1 MNVVGSVVSK
11 LAREPKRFIA
21 RNSAISQLGVEY
33 AGTTTSLTI
42 QQSLHQ
48 DNSMA
53 IVIIT
58 GGGGFLG
65 QCLATALLEKST
77 IRTENADGSTQDV
90 EISKIVLAD
99 IAFPPAMQPAIEA
112 SKIVEKVKGD
122 VSDVEFCK
130 DKVFSYVSESIKH
143 VSIFHMGAVM
153 SGDGEKDFDLAMRVN
168 LYGTLNILD
177 GARKHIYEKYG
188 FAAKFI
194 FTSAGATIGSGAPTD
209 YVSKDDTISDASRAT
224 PHTTYGM
231 TKACCEL
238 MLADYARR
246 GFVDGRGVR
255 LPSII
260 VRAGAPNA
268 ATTSCFSS
276 VIREPLSGVDVVL
289 PIAANVP
296 HAVTGKRAAV
306 NAIIT
311 VHNTTRADVEAVL
324 GFDRT
329 VFLPAIALS
338 LGDLEQA
345 LYRVVTPGSK
355 SKLGKITYEVDEFLS
370 NVVGGFPT
378 KIDAARAMKLGV
390 PVAPDA
396 ETLVREYI
404 ADFSSAVADGVEI
417 AIQSSPIINTKVPEK
432 VAVITGGG
440 SGIGRGVA
448 QRLSRGGWSVVLAG
462 RRIDALE
469 ETQEMLNVSPE
480 KCLCVRT
487 DVSVEKDVEDL
498 FRKTEEK
505 FGKVDLLF
513 NNAGINSAAKSIE
526 NVNFTDFQKVLKIN
540 VHGPFLCAKAAM
552 RVMAKNGGGR
562 IINNGSISAHIP
574 RPNSACYTTSKHAVT
589 GLTKCIALDGR
600 ALNVACGQ
608 IDFGNVVSELSQAT
622 NTSDGALQANGS
634 KVNEPNMSMR
644 DATEAFWTMAKMPLE
659 ANVLQMTV
667 MATHMPFVGR
677 G

>member
-1 MNVVGSVVSK
+1 MVSAENDDGTK
-11 LAREPKRFIA
+11 
-21 RNSAISQLGVEY
+21 VEE
-33 AGTTTSLTI
+33 
-42 QQSLHQ
+42 
-48 DNSMA
+48 
-53 IVIIT
+53 VP
-58 GGGGFLG
+58 
-65 QCLATALLEKST
+65 
-77 IRTENADGSTQDV
+77 
-90 EISKIVLAD
+90 ISKIVLAD
-99 IAFPPAMQPAIEA
+99 IAFPPKLQPTIEA
-112 SKIVEKVKGD
+112 STIPVEKVKGD
-122 VSDVEFCK
+122 VSNADFCK
-130 DKVFSYVSESIKH
+130 DQIFSHVSERTN

-168 LYGTLNILD
+168 LYGTLNMLE
-177 GARKHIYEKYG
+177 GARKHVYDKYG
-188 FAAKFI
+188 IAAKFI

-231 TKACCEL
+231 TKSCCEL
-238 MLADYARR
+238 LLADYARR

-276 VIREPLSGVDVVL
+276 VIREPLAGVDVVL
-289 PIAANVP
+289 PIASHVP

-306 NAIIT
+306 QAMIA
-311 VHNTTRADVEAVL
+311 VHNTTRANVEAVL

-338 LGDLEQA
+338 LGELEEA
-345 LYRVVTPGSK
+345 LYNVVTPETK
-355 SKLGKITYEVDEFLS
+355 DKLGKISYNVDDFLS
-370 NVVGGFPT
+370 DVVGGFPT
-378 KIDAARAMKLGV
+378 KIDASRARKLGV
-390 PVAPDA
+390 PPAPDA

-404 ADFSSAVADGVEI
+404 ADFPSAVASGIELV
-417 AIQSSPIINTKVPEK
+417 APLSSGTSVKVSEK

-462 RRIDALE
+462 RRMEALV
-469 ETQEMLNVSPE
+469 ETEKSLNVSPE

-487 DVSVEKDVEDL
+487 DVSVETDVEEL
-498 FRKTEEK
+498 FRRTEAK

-513 NNAGINSAAKSIE
+513 NNAGVNSAAASIE
-526 NVNFTDFQKVLKIN
+526 NVDFKDFERVTRIN
-540 VHGPFLCAKAAM
+540 VGGPFLCAKAAM
-552 RVMAKNGGGR
+552 KIMAKNGGGR
-562 IINNGSISAHIP
+562 IINNGSISAHVP
-574 RPNSACYTTSKHAVT
+574 RPNSACYTTSKHAVS

-622 NTSDGALQANGS
+622 NSSEGALQANGT
-634 KVNEPNMSMR
+634 KLVEPNMSMD
-644 DATEAFWTMAKMPLE
+644 DATEAFWTMANMPPE
-659 ANVLQMTV
+659 ANVFQMTV
-667 MATHMPFVGR
+667 MAAHMPYVGR